1 MKALV
6 VQLLPH
12 RQSVAR
18 DLLLSSLALLS
29 AGLLVFELTAEL
41 VPEQTRLLY
50 TVDFAIA
57 LLFLMDFIYEYT
69 SATDKKKYLRHNWYL
84 LIASIPITGGV
95 YQALRSVQLVRLLRI
110 VRLYARV
117 KALSE
122 KTEAL
127 SKHSSRYI
135 AVALFAVI
143 IIFVG
148 ATAFYQLERGVNDG
162 IVTFF
167 DAVWWATVTST
178 SVGYGDITPQTDQG
192 RMVAMG
198 LMFFGLAMLG
208 TIVGI
213 VSNYFLTTSEVKA
226 DAKPAKK

>member
-41 VPEQTRLLY
+41 APEQTRLLY

-69 SATDKKKYLRHNWYL
+69 SATDKRKYFRHNWYL
-84 LIASIPITGGV
+84 LIASMPITGGV
-95 YQALRSVQLVRLLRI
+95 YQALRSIQLVRLLRI

-117 KALSE
+117 KTLSE
-122 KTEAL
+122 EAEAL

-143 IIFVG
+143 VIFVG
-148 ATAFYQLERGVNDG
+148 AAAFYQLEQGVNDG
-162 IVTFF
+162 VSTFF

-192 RMVAMG
+192 RIVAMG

-208 TIVGI
+208 TIVGV

-226 DAKPAKK
+226 DVKPAKK

>member
-41 VPEQTRLLY
+41 APEQTRLLY

-57 LLFLMDFIYEYT
+57 LLFLMGFIYEYT
-69 SATDKKKYLRHNWYL
+69 NATDKKKFFRHNWYL

-95 YQALRSVQLVRLLRI
+95 YQALRSIQLVRLLRI

-122 KTEAL
+122 ETEAL

-148 ATAFYQLERGVNDG
+148 AAAFYQLEQGVNDG
-162 IVTFF
+162 VSTFF

-192 RMVAMG
+192 RIVAMG

-208 TIVGI
+208 TIVGV

>member
-29 AGLLVFELTAEL
+29 AGLLIFELTAEL

-50 TVDFAIA
+50 TVDFTIA
-57 LLFLMDFIYEYT
+57 LLFLVDFIYEYT
-69 SATDKKKYLRHNWYL
+69 SARDKKKYFRHNWYL

-95 YQALRSVQLVRLLRI
+95 YQALRLIQAVRLLRI
-110 VRLYARV
+110 IRLYTRV
-117 KALSE
+117 KVLSE
-122 KTEAL
+122 KTEAVAT
-127 SKHSSRYI
+127 HSSRYI

-148 ATAFYQLERGVNDG
+148 ATAFYQLEREVNDG
-162 IVTFF
+162 IATLF

-178 SVGYGDITPQTDQG
+178 SVGYGDITPQTNQG
-192 RMVAMG
+192 RAVAMG

-208 TIVGI
+208 TIVGL
-213 VSNYFLTTSEVKA
+213 VSNYFLTTSEVKTE
-226 DAKPAKK
+226 AKPAKE